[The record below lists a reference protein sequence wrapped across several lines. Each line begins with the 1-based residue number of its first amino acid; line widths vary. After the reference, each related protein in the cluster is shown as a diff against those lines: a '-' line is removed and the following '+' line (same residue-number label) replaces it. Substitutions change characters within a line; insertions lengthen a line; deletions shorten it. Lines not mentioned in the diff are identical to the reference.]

1 MFIKENCIIKKIKY
15 VEEKFQRNFP
25 RVINKKIFFVWE
37 KKKKNNFQK

>member
-25 RVINKKIFFVWE
+25 RVDVLLYSLK
-37 KKKKNNFQK
+37 